1 MKLKTNGTK
10 TNWWKWACLLIL
22 AINVAFVGV
31 IASRLIQVREP
42 AAQTITSK
50 KAKSVKVGT
59 VYATSSA
66 ILFEGTYTFLGYEV
80 PLYIY
85 FQPSRLESGAI
96 QLKITSFSVGTLTLP
111 ESEVLKYLKSSVD
124 LPNFVEVLPKESV
137 ININIQNI
145 KNDAGIF
152 LKATTIDLVGDRF
165 NFDIYKK
172 NG

>member
-59 VYATSSA
+59 VSTTREQLNNTVASYLKDYQTKNSSYNVYATSSA

-80 PLYIY
+80 PL
-85 FQPSRLESGAI
+85 
-96 QLKITSFSVGTLTLP
+96 
-111 ESEVLKYLKSSVD
+111 
-124 LPNFVEVLPKESV
+124 
-137 ININIQNI
+137 
-145 KNDAGIF
+145 
-152 LKATTIDLVGDRF
+152 
-165 NFDIYKK
+165 
-172 NG
+172 

>member
-1 MKLKTNGTK
+1 MPS
-10 TNWWKWACLLIL
+10 IL

-59 VYATSSA
+59 VSTTREQLNNTVASYLKDYQTKNSSYNVYATSSA

-85 FQPSRLESGAI
+85 FQPSRLESGGYSAKNHFI
-96 QLKITSFSVGTLTLP
+96 FSWNTNIARIRSF
-111 ESEVLKYLKSSVD
+111 
-124 LPNFVEVLPKESV
+124 
-137 ININIQNI
+137 
-145 KNDAGIF
+145 
-152 LKATTIDLVGDRF
+152 
-165 NFDIYKK
+165 
-172 NG
+172 

>member
-59 VYATSSA
+59 VSTTREQLNNTVASYLKDYQTKIHLTMFTQLHQQFCLKEL
-66 ILFEGTYTFLGYEV
+66 ILF
-80 PLYIY
+80 
-85 FQPSRLESGAI
+85 
-96 QLKITSFSVGTLTLP
+96 
-111 ESEVLKYLKSSVD
+111 
-124 LPNFVEVLPKESV
+124 
-137 ININIQNI
+137 
-145 KNDAGIF
+145 
-152 LKATTIDLVGDRF
+152 
-165 NFDIYKK
+165 
-172 NG
+172 

>member
-1 MKLKTNGTK
+1 MFTQLHQQFCLKE
-10 TNWWKWACLLIL
+10 LIL
-22 AINVAFVGV
+22 
-31 IASRLIQVREP
+31 
-42 AAQTITSK
+42 
-50 KAKSVKVGT
+50 
-59 VYATSSA
+59 
-66 ILFEGTYTFLGYEV
+66 LGYEV

-145 KNDAGIF
+145 KTMLASFESDN
-152 LKATTIDLVGDRF
+152 
-165 NFDIYKK
+165 N
-172 NG
+172 

>member
-1 MKLKTNGTK
+1 M
-10 TNWWKWACLLIL
+10 
-22 AINVAFVGV
+22 
-31 IASRLIQVREP
+31 
-42 AAQTITSK
+42 
-50 KAKSVKVGT
+50 
-59 VYATSSA
+59 
-66 ILFEGTYTFLGYEV
+66 
-80 PLYIY
+80 
-85 FQPSRLESGAI
+85 
-96 QLKITSFSVGTLTLP
+96 P

>member
-59 VYATSSA
+59 VSTTRSDASRTSDRHPIPQSDTEQF
-66 ILFEGTYTFLGYEV
+66 LRWSRSYGLRSYRQLGY
-80 PLYIY
+80 P
-85 FQPSRLESGAI
+85 A
-96 QLKITSFSVGTLTLP
+96 GT
-111 ESEVLKYLKSSVD
+111 
-124 LPNFVEVLPKESV
+124 
-137 ININIQNI
+137 
-145 KNDAGIF
+145 
-152 LKATTIDLVGDRF
+152 
-165 NFDIYKK
+165 
-172 NG
+172 